1 MLAVLNVYLLA
12 CFLSH
17 SMESV
22 HSTWNLLLPHSDLR
36 WFPCIFLGVHKFDY
50 CIFLFWQFLS
60 CFALNNC
67 LFIKCI
73 FFIHFATYFSY
84 LYSVLTMALTSLLYF
99 LFKAMVSNNNP
110 VLKQKIWFRD
120 LNQMKY
126 RFRLKNILM
135 F

>member
-12 CFLSH
+12 CFLSRP
-17 SMESV
+17 MESV
-22 HSTWNLLLPHSDLR
+22 HSTWNLQLPHGDLH
-36 WFPCIFLGVHKFDY
+36 WFPCIFLVVHRFDY
-50 CIFLFWQFLS
+50 CIFLFWQFFS
-60 CFALNNC
+60 CFALNNF

-99 LFKAMVSNNNP
+99 LFKGMVNNNNP
-110 VLKQKIWFRD
+110 VLKQKMWFRD

-126 RFRLKNILM
+126 RFRLENILM